1 MSQYLPSDFL
11 SRMKDMLGEEY
22 PSFLESYHTP
32 PMLGL
37 RVNTKKI
44 STEEFLKISPF
55 SLTPVPWVENGFFY
69 EAGTQPSRHPYY
81 SGGLYYLQEPSA
93 MTPASRLP
101 LQPGDCV
108 LDLCAAPGGKATELG
123 ARLQGKGLLVANDIS
138 ASRARALLRN
148 LELCG
153 IENALVTNE
162 TPVRLAG
169 FFPEFFDKILVDA
182 PCSGEGMF
190 RKDSDVAKAWDKD
203 KPAYFA
209 KLQREILDRA
219 VSMLKPGGMLLY
231 STCTFSAEENEGS
244 ISYLLENFPEMKLTD
259 LEWYPGFSSG
269 RPEWGN
275 QDPALKK
282 CARIFPHKMEGE
294 GHFLALLKKEGEP
307 VSGLDLPPTIR
318 KTEKSTRKLLES
330 FFSSVLTPYDPQRIE
345 VRGQNVY
352 YLPELDTGILK
363 GIKFLRNGLFLGE
376 LKKNRFEPA
385 QPLAMNLHAD
395 SCASV
400 LRLSPDDQRLSR
412 YLRGETLV
420 LSEEEIQG
428 LSGWSLVC
436 AGDFPLGFGKLT
448 GNLMKNKYPAG
459 WRRQ

>member
-1 MSQYLPSDFL
+1 MSQYLPPEFL
-11 SRMKDMLGEEY
+11 SRMQSMLGEEY
-22 PSFLESYHTP
+22 PSFLESYHRP

-44 STEEFLKISPF
+44 RTDEFLRISPF
-55 SLTPVPWVENGFFY
+55 PLTPVPWVENGFFY
-69 EAGTQPSRHPYY
+69 EAPSQPSRHPYY
-81 SGGLYYLQEPSA
+81 SAGLYYLQEPSA

-153 IENALVTNE
+153 IDNALVTNE
-162 TPVRLAG
+162 TPARLAS
-169 FFPEFFDKILVDA
+169 FFPQFFDKILVDA

-190 RKDSDVAKAWDKD
+190 RKDPDIAKSWSKD
-203 KPAYFA
+203 RPPYFA
-209 KLQREILDRA
+209 KIQKEILDRA

-231 STCTFSAEENEGS
+231 STCTFSPEENEGS
-244 ISYLLENFPEMKLTD
+244 ISYLLERFPEMKLTE
-259 LEWYPGFSSG
+259 LEWYPGFSHG
-269 RPEWGN
+269 RPEWGDQN
-275 QDPALKK
+275 PELTK
-282 CARIFPHKMEGE
+282 CARIFPHKMNGE
-294 GHFLALLKKEGEP
+294 GHFLALLKKEEGTI
-307 VSGLDLPPTIR
+307 SSKGLPLTAR
-318 KTEKSTRKLLES
+318 KIEKSTWKLLDP
-330 FFSSVLTPYDPQRIE
+330 FFSSILTPYDPRRME

-352 YLPELDTGILK
+352 YLPELDTGSLK

-376 LKKNRFEPA
+376 LKKDRFEPA
-385 QPLAMNLHAD
+385 QPLAMNLKAENHP
-395 SCASV
+395 SV
-400 LRLSPDDQRLSR
+400 LRLSPDDERLSR
-412 YLRGETLV
+412 YLKGETLL
-420 LSEEEIQG
+420 LSEEEAHG
-428 LSGWSLVC
+428 LSGWSLIC
-436 AGDFPLGFGKLT
+436 AGSFPLGFGKLT